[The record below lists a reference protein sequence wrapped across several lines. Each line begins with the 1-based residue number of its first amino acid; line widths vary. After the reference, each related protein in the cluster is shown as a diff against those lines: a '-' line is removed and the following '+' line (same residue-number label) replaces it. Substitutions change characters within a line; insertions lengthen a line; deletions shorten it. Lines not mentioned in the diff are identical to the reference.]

1 MTDDARSLV
10 LAALACGAWMLTLTL
25 ALVSSRGAQMAT
37 DGKRI
42 GDFPASV
49 PHGGDRYWRL
59 NRAHANAAENL
70 GLIGIVLLG
79 AALAGVTGADARW
92 LPWVLVAARMVQTTV
107 HIASGA
113 GPAIA
118 VRATA
123 FVVQQLCLLW
133 LGARAA
139 MALLS

>member
-10 LAALACGAWMLTLTL
+10 LAALACAAWMLTLTL
-25 ALVSSRGAQMAT
+25 AIVSSRGAQMAT
-37 DGKRI
+37 DGKRVT
-42 GDFPASV
+42 DFPAGV

-70 GLIGIVLLG
+70 GLVGLVLLA

-113 GPAIA
+113 APAVF

-123 FVVQQLCLLW
+123 FVIQLLCLLW
-133 LGARAA
+133 LGGRAIV
-139 MALLS
+139 ALLS